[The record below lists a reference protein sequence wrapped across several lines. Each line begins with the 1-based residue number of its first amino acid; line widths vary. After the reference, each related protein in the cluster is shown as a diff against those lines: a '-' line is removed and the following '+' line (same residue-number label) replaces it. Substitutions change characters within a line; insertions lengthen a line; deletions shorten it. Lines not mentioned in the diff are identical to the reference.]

1 MEGGRGVS
9 ETEEHHGRFK
19 ESFVGNEGS
28 FPLMPIFDSNIIV
41 SPSDIKLGEDFHP
54 LEFIDKVRNEGERV
68 CITDSMFIDI
78 AIVLT
83 GSEATIFLFDKEKRG
98 CLWGVRGANFAC
110 L

>member
-1 MEGGRGVS
+1 M
-9 ETEEHHGRFK
+9 
-19 ESFVGNEGS
+19 SFVGNEGS
-28 FPLMPIFDSNIIV
+28 VPWMPVFDSDSVV
-41 SPSDIKLGEDFHP
+41 SPSNVKLGEDFCS

-68 CITDSMFIDI
+68 CIMDGMFIDI

-83 GSEATIFLFDKEKRG
+83 GSEATIFLFDKEERE